1 MSTVNSRSDQ
11 YHSSFMTGD
20 QDMGEYRNHSYL
32 ALFSNVGITYQLI
45 RAKYSVGRLLMQ
57 CGI

>member
-45 RAKYSVGRLLMQ
+45 RAKYSVGRLLS
-57 CGI
+57 